1 MFSFDVVTREEVL
14 KEINSLDCTKVCQES
29 HMPIK
34 IIKENAVIFTEVLHV
49 SFNASVCKETFPS
62 VFKLVDATTIFKKVS
77 KNSKDNYRL
86 VSSLKNL
93 SKVFEN
99 IMYKQM
105 ATIIDKHFS
114 KFQCGF
120 RKDYSVQQFLIALI
134 EK

>member
-1 MFSFDVVTREEVL
+1 
-14 KEINSLDCTKVCQES
+14 
-29 HMPIK
+29 MPIK
-34 IIKENAVIFTEVLHV
+34 IIKENAVIFT
-49 SFNASVCKETFPS
+49 ETFPS

-77 KNSKDNYRL
+77 KNSKDNYRS

-120 RKDYSVQQFLIALI
+120 RKDYSAEQFLIALI